1 MTEAVIAEPHRLR
14 FVRRPSPVLV
24 EHRPLYKITQL
35 LLVLQMSSR
44 GGKSTLP
51 RLHLFNWALKNT
63 DRIQKLVDAAE
74 AKVLNITAWGFD
86 PALAIAIRFAV
97 AENMLETTSTG
108 YQITDKGRTFI
119 NEVLKDTDAFTPE
132 RKLLTK
138 IGKDITEGMVEKVA
152 KGWESS

>member
-1 MTEAVIAEPHRLR
+1 MTEVAAAEPRRLR

-51 RLHLFNWALKNT
+51 RLHLFNWALKSP
-63 DRIQKLVDAAE
+63 DRIQKLVDAAK
-74 AKVLNITAWGFD
+74 ANVLNMTAWGFD

-97 AENMLETTSTG
+97 AEDLVETTSTG
-108 YQITDKGRTFI
+108 YQLTEKGRAFI
-119 NEVLKDTDAFTPE
+119 AEVLKDSDAFGPE
-132 RKLLTK
+132 RKLLAQ
-138 IGKDITEGMVEKVA
+138 IGKDITEGMVDKVA
-152 KGWESS
+152 KGWESA